1 MNRPVGIEDLE
12 SALMARAKAL
22 AEEYLVHARRTRDQI
37 LADATERLRLR
48 EDREIL
54 AAKAAAERLYRQRV
68 QAAEIRF
75 EEELD
80 RFRWA
85 LVRRV
90 MDALPARLEELAADE
105 TRYRPLL
112 SRYLARAAKA
122 IESEALAAS
131 LNERDLARYGGRW
144 EAFCREAGVAKAVA
158 LARTPIAC
166 RGGVRVSSADGRI
179 RIDDTFEGRLE
190 RMQEELQAVI
200 MERLFAAMTHVRAMM
215 DG

>member
-1 MNRPVGIEDLE
+1 MNRHVGVGDLE

-37 LADATERLRLR
+37 LSDATERLRLR

-80 RFRWA
+80 RFRWG

-90 MDALPARLEELAADE
+90 MEALLDRFDKIAADE
-105 TRYRPLL
+105 TRYPPLL
-112 SRYLARAAKA
+112 QQYLTRAAES
-122 IESEALAAS
+122 IESDALIAE
-131 LNERDLARYGGRW
+131 LNEPDLARYSGRW
-144 EAFCREAGVAKAVA
+144 EEFCREAGITKQIELRRA
-158 LARTPIAC
+158 PIAC
-166 RGGVRVSSADGRI
+166 RGGVRVSSRDERI

-190 RMQEELQAVI
+190 RMQEELQAVV
-200 MERLFAAMTHVRAMM
+200 MERLFAAMTNVRAMM

>member
-1 MNRPVGIEDLE
+1 MSPRASVEELE
-12 SALMARAKAL
+12 SALIARAKAL
-22 AEEYLVHARRTRDQI
+22 AEEYLVHARRTRDRI
-37 LADATERLRLR
+37 LGDAAERLRLR

-80 RFRWA
+80 RARWA

-90 MDALPARLEELAADE
+90 LDALPARLAAIAADAP
-105 TRYRPLL
+105 RYRVLL
-112 SRYLARAAKA
+112 QRYLAGAADA
-122 IESEALAAS
+122 IEREALVAE

-144 EAFCREAGVAKAVA
+144 SEFCGEAGVTKPVE
-158 LARTPIAC
+158 LAGAPIAC
-166 RGGVRVSSADGRI
+166 SGGVRVSSRDGRI

-200 MERLFAAMTHVRAMM
+200 MERLFAAMTNVRAMM